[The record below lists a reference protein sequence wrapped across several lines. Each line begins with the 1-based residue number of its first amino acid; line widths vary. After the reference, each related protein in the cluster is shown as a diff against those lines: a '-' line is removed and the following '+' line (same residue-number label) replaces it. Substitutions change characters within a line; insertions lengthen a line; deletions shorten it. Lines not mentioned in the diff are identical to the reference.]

1 MRAIIGLGN
10 PGDKYAHTRHNAGFD
25 TVAIL
30 AQKEDIP
37 MRRLRCKAI
46 VGEGLIDSEKAVLVL
61 PQTFMNES
69 GLCVQEI
76 LHYYKLE
83 PREVLIV
90 HDDIDLP
97 MGKVRVR
104 PFGGAG
110 THNGMR
116 SIIGISQ
123 SDRFPRIR
131 IGVGSQP
138 EQWDLADWVLSGYPD
153 EESRKIMFDA
163 FTRAAEA
170 ARMFITDGIDLAMNR
185 YN

>member
-25 TVAIL
+25 TVGLL
-30 AQKEDIP
+30 AAKENIAL
-37 MRRLRCKAI
+37 RKLRCKAVI
-46 VGEGLIDSEKAVLVL
+46 GEGMLGGEKTLLVL

-69 GLCVQEI
+69 GICVQEV
-76 LHYYKLE
+76 LHYYRLE
-83 PREVLIV
+83 PKDALII

-116 SIIGISQ
+116 SIVYVTG

-131 IGVGSQP
+131 IGVGTQP
-138 EQWDLADWVLSGYPD
+138 EGWDLANWVLSGYAD
-153 EESRKIMFDA
+153 EESRKTMFDA
-163 FTRAAEA
+163 FSRAAEA
-170 ARMFITDGIDLAMNR
+170 ARMFVTNGIDLAMNR